1 MAPLSPFGENAAQGE
16 RGTTNLRAAWFFA
29 VAYFI
34 AIFTLISVSAFLQ
47 KSPTV
52 DEPIHLF
59 AGYSY
64 LKFGDF
70 RANPEHP
77 PLAKMWAALPLL
89 AHPIKDFRSYPQ
101 WERSADGLI
110 IETAQAAHDAMFV
123 DNEAE
128 PLFFFAKLQM
138 IAVAIVLGVFVSIW
152 AARLYGGAAG
162 IAALAIFGLDPNI
175 LAHSANIHTDVP
187 FAACFFIGSYYF
199 WRFLRDGAWWRLA
212 LTALCFGLAAA
223 TKYAAPGVFLAWL
236 LLGIVWIFSRHETAA
251 VNGTRRRKFYR
262 AAAVLF
268 AAPVAAYAV
277 IWAAY
282 GFRYDAVPGGAHHFH
297 FEWFLPG
304 ESSLLRA
311 PALFALGHHVL
322 PEAWLY
328 GQSYVLGSLRR
339 PAYLLGQMSAVGFHA
354 YFPVAFAAKTPLPT
368 IILTAA
374 GLWLAARGALRR
386 IDAAFLIGPAAVYFL
401 LAVGTGIN
409 IGLRHILPIYPFL
422 FVLIAGAAAHL
433 WRSGRLWRA
442 ALGILA
448 VWYVA
453 SAVRIYPHYLAYFNE
468 AAGGPKNGYKIL
480 NDSNLDWGQDL
491 KGLKLWMERE
501 RVEKIRFV
509 HFGYDDP
516 EYYGIDASYLA
527 GTWILFDPPATQSPG
542 PYRYV
547 AVSPSLLYSPFLL
560 GRRPQVE
567 FVEQFRGKEPLAT
580 IGYSIFIFKNEDPQA
595 HAR

>member
-1 MAPLSPFGENAAQGE
+1 VPEAPSKLPL
-16 RGTTNLRAAWFFA
+16 RGVSLFA
-29 VAYFI
+29 ILYFVVIFALI
-34 AIFTLISVSAFLQ
+34 AISVFLQ

-89 AHPIKDFRSYPQ
+89 AYPIKDFRAYPQ
-101 WERSADGLI
+101 WERIADSLVA
-110 IETAQAAHDAMFV
+110 ETAETAHEAMFV

-128 PLFFFAKLQM
+128 PLFLAAKLQM
-138 IAVAIVLGVFVSIW
+138 IAIAIVLGIFVYLW
-152 AARLYGGAAG
+152 AGRLFGREAG
-162 IAALAIFGLDPNI
+162 VAALAIFGLDPNI

-187 FAACFFIGSYYF
+187 FAACYFIGTYFF
-199 WRFLRDGAWWRLA
+199 WRFLREGAWWRFS
-212 LTALCFGLAAA
+212 LTALCFALASA
-223 TKYAAPGVFLAWL
+223 TKYAAPGIFLAWL
-236 LLGIVWIFSRHETAA
+236 VLGTLWIFSRRQTAA
-251 VNGTRRRKFYR
+251 SDESRQKVCRVG
-262 AAAVLF
+262 AVLL

-277 IWAAY
+277 IWAVY
-282 GFRYDAVPGGAHHFH
+282 GFRFDAVPGGAHHFH
-297 FEWFLPG
+297 FEWFMPA
-304 ESSLLRA
+304 ESSLLRQ
-311 PALFALGHHVL
+311 PALFALRHHVL

-328 GQSYVLGSLRR
+328 GQLYVLGTLRR
-339 PAYLLGQMSAVGFHA
+339 PAYLLGQMSPVGFHA
-354 YFPVAFAAKTPLPT
+354 YFPVAFAVKTPLPT
-368 IILTAA
+368 IVLFVA
-374 GLWLAARGALRR
+374 GLWLAVRGALKR
-386 IDAAFLIGPAAVYFL
+386 IDAAFLIVPAAVYFL

-433 WRSGRLWRA
+433 WTSRRFWRP

-448 VWYVA
+448 AWYVA
-453 SAVRIYPHYLAYFNE
+453 SAVWIYPHYLAYFNE

-501 RVEKIRFV
+501 RVKKIRFV

-516 EYYGIDASYLA
+516 EYYGIDASYLP
-527 GTWILFDPPATQSPG
+527 GTWMLFDPPATQSPG

-547 AVSPSLLYSPFLL
+547 AISPSLLYSPFII
-560 GRRPQVE
+560 GRRSQVE
-567 FVEQFRGKEPLAT
+567 FVEQFRGRQPLAT
-580 IGYSIFIFKNEDPQA
+580 IGHSIFIFKNEDPEA

>member
-1 MAPLSPFGENAAQGE
+1 MPEAPSELPL
-16 RGTTNLRAAWFFA
+16 RGISLFA
-29 VAYFI
+29 ILYFVV
-34 AIFTLISVSAFLQ
+34 IFALISVSVFLQ

-89 AHPIKDFRSYPQ
+89 AYPIKDFRSYPQ
-101 WERSADGLI
+101 WQRNPEGLI
-110 IETAQAAHDAMFV
+110 ADTAEAAHEAMFV
-123 DNEAE
+123 ENEAE

-138 IAVAIVLGVFVSIW
+138 IAIAIVLGIFVYLW
-152 AARLYGGAAG
+152 AARLFGREAG
-162 IAALAIFGLDPNI
+162 VAALAIFGLDPNI
-175 LAHSANIHTDVP
+175 LAHSANIHTDFP
-187 FAACFFIGSYYF
+187 FAACFFIGTYFF
-199 WRFLRDGAWWRLA
+199 WRFLREGGWWRLA
-212 LTALCFGLAAA
+212 LTALCFAFAAA
-223 TKYAAPGVFLAWL
+223 TKYATPGIFLVWF
-236 LLGIVWIFSRHETAA
+236 LLGIVWIFARQPDAA
-251 VNGTRRRKFYR
+251 SDEGRRQKVFRV
-262 AAAVLF
+262 AAVLS
-268 AAPVAAYAV
+268 AAPVAACAV
-277 IWAAY
+277 IWAVY
-282 GFRYDAVPGGAHHFH
+282 GFRYDAIPGGAAHYFH
-297 FEWFLPG
+297 FEWYIPG

-311 PALFALGHHVL
+311 PALFALRHHLL

-328 GQSYVLGSLRR
+328 GQLYVLGTLRR
-339 PAYLLGQMSAVGFHA
+339 PAYLLGQMSPVGFHA
-354 YFPVAFAAKTPLPT
+354 YFPVAFAVKTPLPT
-368 IILTAA
+368 IVLFIA
-374 GLWLAARGALRR
+374 GLWLAVRGALKR
-386 IDAAFLIGPAAVYFL
+386 IAAAFLIVPAVVYFL

-433 WRSGRLWRA
+433 WTSRRFWRP
-442 ALGILA
+442 ALAILA
-448 VWYVA
+448 VWYAA
-453 SAVRIYPHYLAYFNE
+453 SAVWIYPHYLAYFNE

-480 NDSNLDWGQDL
+480 TDSNLDWGQDL

-516 EYYGIDASYLA
+516 EYYGIDASYLP

-542 PYRYV
+542 PSRYV
-547 AVSPSLLYSPFLL
+547 AISPTLLYSPSII
-560 GRRPQVE
+560 GRRSQVE

-580 IGYSIFIFKNEDPQA
+580 IGYSIFIFKNEDPES